1 MAENET
7 PNPPTAPAPGGFVPP
22 AISSNSLPSPAPSSA
37 SAAAVS
43 NLPHPR
49 RTSLRPGSIKEDKV
63 RNYVSDKMLHIS
75 RRYVKHFAIP
85 HPDDE
90 ITGYKSMAELC
101 KDVDDVINIIW
112 LSGTPSL
119 QIPYLLNIASE
130 FTTWLEGFPP
140 SPAATFALL
149 RKLDHCFAS
158 LLFGYDIDTKET
170 LPGFENGLRAGLSRT
185 DMVRC
190 KSVIER
196 TRVLV
201 VEVMAKEPADEDPDG
216 DTGGQGIQTPKPD
229 NDTEAEAESDRLP
242 EMSDFDDGDDDDEDE
257 LLHMNVA
264 QVYENTLVKLGEILG
279 DGGGV
284 TTMPMSVD

>member
-1 MAENET
+1 
-7 PNPPTAPAPGGFVPP
+7 
-22 AISSNSLPSPAPSSA
+22 
-37 SAAAVS
+37 
-43 NLPHPR
+43 
-49 RTSLRPGSIKEDKV
+49 
-63 RNYVSDKMLHIS
+63 MLHIS

-85 HPDDE
+85 DPSDE

-101 KDVDDVINIIW
+101 KDLDDVINIIW

-130 FTTWLEGFPP
+130 FTTWLEGFTP
-140 SPAATFALL
+140 SPAATFSLL

-201 VEVMAKEPADEDPDG
+201 VEVMSKEPVDEEDRMDTKDLGIRTPRPD
-216 DTGGQGIQTPKPD
+216 T
-229 NDTEAEAESDRLP
+229 DTEAEADVP
-242 EMSDFDDGDDDDEDE
+242 PDTNDFDDCDDDDDE
-257 LLHMNVA
+257 LLHMDVA
-264 QVYENTLVKLGEILG
+264 KVYENTLVKLGEILG

-284 TTMPMSVD
+284 TTIPMSVD

>member
-1 MAENET
+1 MAENER
-7 PNPPTAPAPGGFVPP
+7 PVSPTAPAPGGFVPP
-22 AISSNSLPSPAPSSA
+22 ANSLPSPAPSSA
-37 SAAAVS
+37 SAAAGS

-85 HPDDE
+85 DPSDE

-101 KDVDDVINIIW
+101 KDLDDVINIIW

-140 SPAATFALL
+140 SPQATFSLL

-201 VEVMAKEPADEDPDG
+201 VEVMSKEPVDEQDG
-216 DTGGQGIQTPKPD
+216 MDTKNSGIQTPKPD
-229 NDTEAEAESDRLP
+229 TDTDVEADDPPDDPPDAN
-242 EMSDFDDGDDDDEDE
+242 DFDDDDDDDEDE

-264 QVYENTLVKLGEILG
+264 KVYENTLVKLGEILG

-284 TTMPMSVD
+284 DTIPMSVD

>member
-1 MAENET
+1 
-7 PNPPTAPAPGGFVPP
+7 
-22 AISSNSLPSPAPSSA
+22 
-37 SAAAVS
+37 
-43 NLPHPR
+43 
-49 RTSLRPGSIKEDKV
+49 
-63 RNYVSDKMLHIS
+63 MLHIS

-85 HPDDE
+85 DPSDE

-101 KDVDDVINIIW
+101 KDLDDVINIIW

-119 QIPYLLNIASE
+119 QIPYLINIASE

-140 SPAATFALL
+140 SPTATFSLL
-149 RKLDHCFAS
+149 RKLDHCFVS

-190 KSVIER
+190 KSVLER

-201 VEVMAKEPADEDPDG
+201 VEVMSKEPADEDQGG
-216 DTGGQGIQTPKPD
+216 DSGGQGIQTPKPD
-229 NDTEAEAESDRLP
+229 DDTED
-242 EMSDFDDGDDDDEDE
+242 MNDFDDDDDDEDE

-264 QVYENTLVKLGEILG
+264 TVYENTLVKLGEILE

-284 TTMPMSVD
+284 TTIPMSVD

>member
-1 MAENET
+1 MSHGSE
-7 PNPPTAPAPGGFVPP
+7 F
-22 AISSNSLPSPAPSSA
+22 LP
-37 SAAAVS
+37 VVTGT
-43 NLPHPR
+43 N
-49 RTSLRPGSIKEDKV
+49 
-63 RNYVSDKMLHIS
+63 
-75 RRYVKHFAIP
+75 IP
-85 HPDDE
+85 L
-90 ITGYKSMAELC
+90 A
-101 KDVDDVINIIW
+101 
-112 LSGTPSL
+112 SL

-170 LPGFENGLRAGLSRT
+170 LPGFENGPRAGLSRT

-201 VEVMAKEPADEDPDG
+201 VEVMAKEPADEDSDG

-229 NDTEAEAESDRLP
+229 NDTEPEPESDRP
-242 EMSDFDDGDDDDEDE
+242 PDMSDYDYGDDDDDEDE

>member
-1 MAENET
+1 MAENEG
-7 PNPPTAPAPGGFVPP
+7 PVSLTAPAPGGFVPP
-22 AISSNSLPSPAPSSA
+22 AIPSNSLPSPAPSSA

-85 HPDDE
+85 DPSDE
-90 ITGYKSMAELC
+90 VAGYKSMAELC
-101 KDVDDVINIIW
+101 KDLDDVINIIW

-140 SPAATFALL
+140 SPPATFSLL

-201 VEVMAKEPADEDPDG
+201 VEVMSKEAADEDQNG
-216 DTGGQGIQTPKPD
+216 DIGGPGIQTPKPD
-229 NDTEAEAESDRLP
+229 DDTDLETEVDAQHD
-242 EMSDFDDGDDDDEDE
+242 MNDFDDGDDDEDE
-257 LLHMNVA
+257 LLHMDVA
-264 QVYENTLVKLGEILG
+264 KVYENTLVKLGDILG

-284 TTMPMSVD
+284 TTIPMSVD